1 MIDPLLISL
10 FVLVFEGGWAFRAL
24 EADAAKMEIADT
36 KFTPPAS
43 GKKPDA
49 I

>member
-24 EADAAKMEIADT
+24 EADAAKIGDSRYQIYSSSIRKET
-36 KFTPPAS
+36 
-43 GKKPDA
+43 
-49 I
+49 